1 MSIFSELKRR
11 NVFKVV
17 AAYIIVGWLIM
28 QVGDTLAPALYLPE
42 WVNSLLAYF
51 LILGFP
57 LAIFFAWAYEMTP
70 DGIKK
75 EKDIDKTLSITDTTG
90 QKLNYTIIGLLVMAL
105 GYFVWESRF
114 YKDEP
119 AAMGKHPVSS
129 QSKAENQLTADKAK
143 PDVSTE
149 KPVSATIDRK
159 SIAVIPFRNRSA
171 DEENAA
177 FFSDGVHDELLTNLS
192 KIEALKVISRTSVMS
207 YRDTTKNLRQIG
219 AELGVANIL
228 EGGVQRAGD
237 QVRINVQLIDAA
249 NDENLWANVY
259 DRRLTAENI
268 FAIQSEIARAIAG
281 ALEATLTLGEEAQL
295 EKTPTGNLEAYDN
308 LLMARQLLNRGN
320 WQDLRDAQSYLDKAI
335 ELDSRFVQA
344 YVSLAN
350 AYAAMLETGAVV
362 LQEINEPWGEAIQT
376 ALTLDEN
383 DANANAAHAQY
394 LWRNGKEGVEKAF
407 EKARQLEPANVDIM
421 HMYGQYLRKTFQLE
435 KALPVYQM
443 AWELDPVSIKNLS
456 GLARIYEARRE
467 MYKALELL
475 ARIRQL
481 DPSNP
486 LGIGP
491 VAGPY
496 VSIGNLVEG
505 IRWLFKAMAKDPE
518 DSDLTNWVVRTYID
532 LGDLNRA
539 RQWLS
544 WAEQSQNLNPMT
556 LTDRAILDVIEGNAD
571 AATELGR
578 QTLEN
583 NSFNRWGSE
592 TVAVRTLLIEA
603 IDQGRTDRALELLR
617 QVQPELFET
626 APTINGGNAV
636 QAIDTAHL
644 LQLAGQNEMA
654 SRLLQAVLAAYEV
667 PYAITDDWLRTGKA
681 QALALLGKKQA
692 ALEELQ
698 QQVDNGWRHLW
709 RWDTKLNPNFESL
722 GEEPAFLA
730 IIEFLGADM
739 ARQLEDV
746 RAMETAGEIPL
757 PPGVSVQ

>member
-75 EKDIDKTLSITDTTG
+75 EKDVDKTRSIAHTTG

-114 YKDEP
+114 YEEEP
-119 AAMGKHPVSS
+119 AAMGKRPVGS
-129 QSKAENQLTADKAK
+129 QSTAENQLTAENAPSNISIETPTPAPIDK
-143 PDVSTE
+143 
-149 KPVSATIDRK
+149 K

-219 AELGVANIL
+219 VELGVANIL

-335 ELDSRFVQA
+335 ELDPLFVQA

-407 EKARQLEPANVDIM
+407 DKARQLEPGNVDIM
-421 HMYGQYLRKTFQLE
+421 QMYGQYLRKTFQIE

-443 AWELDPVSIKNLS
+443 AWELDPVSIKNIS